1 MKKIVLLCLLGISL
15 TAGEIITKES
25 ACNVYKTMQKIKGM
39 VEARGLK
46 VFALVD
52 HQENA
57 ELVNLKMPAS
67 KLIIFG
73 NPKLGTSF
81 MLEEM
86 RTGLDLPLKIL
97 VYQDTDSKVKI
108 AYRDGTWLAKEHDL
122 PISFEESKINK
133 AIDKITDRAG
143 ICTND

>member
-15 TAGEIITKES
+15 IANEIITKES
-25 ACNVYKTMQKIKGM
+25 MCSVDKTMQNIKGM

-46 VFALVD
+46 IFAIIN

-57 ELVNLKMPAS
+57 DLASLKMPES
-67 KLIIFG
+67 QLIIFG

-86 RTGLDLPLKIL
+86 QTGLDLPMKIL
-97 VYQDTDSKVKI
+97 VYKDKDSKVKI
-108 AYRDGTWLAKEHDL
+108 AYRDGTWLVKEHNL

-133 AIDKITDRAG
+133 AMGKITDKAG
-143 ICTND
+143 ICTQD